1 MKEKHTFST
10 PDGIADVLKNIRKEE
25 RILLVAHE
33 RPDGDSIGSLCA
45 LYCILNENGYNAE
58 AVFPEEVPDM
68 YKSFLTIPYRK
79 GLTPEEVKE
88 FSLLVFL
95 DCSNQQRVSIDF
107 LREGELPLPA
117 VNIDHHPDN
126 SSFGNWNYFNSKAAA
141 CCEVLFDLAKKAA
154 FTISPQ
160 GATYLLLGLITDCG
174 CFRYDNT
181 APSTLRAAA
190 ELVETGADRSLIIQK
205 CYNAKPENLA
215 LLEGDLLCNH
225 LKKSAGGSFA
235 YVYLAPALLE
245 KYGVDLRNTEQL
257 IDCIRQLSSVKACAV
272 LRKERSGFKVSLRSK
287 YPEISVGRIARSL
300 GGGGHEMA
308 AGSSLCIDK
317 EEDAV
322 RLLLDAVNKEMM

>member
-10 PDGIADVLKNIRKEE
+10 VAEFADILKKFQKNE
-25 RILLVAHE
+25 RILLLAHE

-45 LYCILNENGYNAE
+45 FYNILKDNGYNAE

-68 YKSFLTIPYRK
+68 YKPFLHIPYRK
-79 GLTPEEVKE
+79 EITLEEVKE
-88 FSLLVFL
+88 FSLLIFL
-95 DCSNQQRVSIDF
+95 DCSNQKRASVAF
-107 LREGELPLPA
+107 LREGELPLPS

-126 SSFGNWNYFNSKAAA
+126 TSFGNWNYFDSKAAA
-141 CCEVLFDLAKKAA
+141 CCQVLFDLANEAKL
-154 FTISPQ
+154 TISVQ
-160 GATYLLLGLITDCG
+160 AATCLLLGIITDSG

-181 APSTLRAAA
+181 SPSALRTAAS
-190 ELVETGADRSLIIQK
+190 LVELGGDRSMVIQK

-215 LLEGDLLCNH
+215 LLESDLLCNH
-225 LKKSAGGSFA
+225 LKKSAGGAFA
-235 YVYLAPALLE
+235 YVYLAPELLE

-272 LRKERSGFKVSLRSK
+272 LRKEKDGFKVSLRSK

-308 AGSSLCIDK
+308 AGSSLHVADAG
-317 EEDAV
+317 EAV
-322 RLLLDAVNKEMM
+322 RLVLDAVNKEML